1 MLNWCPVIFSIRRS
15 RGESL
20 TKHVYQVSCSGS
32 NADFGA
38 IYVSSEGSDK
48 SAHLHSL
55 AWAFVTAQ
63 VPSLMCWLKLWSWR
77 TCVSREGPDKS
88 SHLHSLAWA
97 FFHSTCTKSHV
108 LAQRRSWHN
117 YVSREGSDKPVGLNS
132 LTWAFFT
139 VHELILMFW
148 LKNSKW
154 LWSGYSTITNCRQT
168 RGIVRKSHTT
178 IMRHQED
185 KQSKQPALS
194 SPSRWLQHR
203 VTHKQNIEQLQ
214 NPTMGVTINNEST
227 TTTEP
232 PP

>member
-15 RGESL
+15 RGESQ
-20 TKHVYQVSCSGS
+20 TKHVYQISCSGS

-77 TCVSREGPDKS
+77 IYFCKQWWLWQVFTFAESC
-88 SHLHSLAWA
+88 LSL
-97 FFHSTCTKSHV
+97 FHSTCTKSHV

-132 LTWAFFT
+132 LTRAFFT
-139 VHELILMFW
+139 VHELSLMFW

-194 SPSRWLQHR
+194 SPSRWL
-203 VTHKQNIEQLQ
+203 
-214 NPTMGVTINNEST
+214 
-227 TTTEP
+227 
-232 PP
+232 